1 VARSSSGGVAIPGR
15 SLMSMNILLFLLV
28 VTHLLLYYRSLDG
41 TSTLPTTLSINLPS
55 GPQNENTPHVVYYKP
70 RVV

>member
-1 VARSSSGGVAIPGR
+1 
-15 SLMSMNILLFLLV
+15 MSMNVLLFLLV

-41 TSTLPTTLSINLPS
+41 TSTLPTTLSIDLPS
-55 GPQNENTPHVVYYKP
+55 GPQNENTQRVVYYKT